1 MIPARDAKEWT
12 YKMLQEKF
20 IMAQELPR
28 TLDYAPSRMI
38 YLFHV
43 DIPQLTRQVLE
54 WCYQALT
61 NLVLRREHI
70 TQEHRRL
77 VDKKQR
83 VDLIVLSMQQNS
95 AAPEQIE
102 EVRLLSLCI

>member
-1 MIPARDAKEWT
+1 
-12 YKMLQEKF
+12 
-20 IMAQELPR
+20 
-28 TLDYAPSRMI
+28 
-38 YLFHV
+38 
-43 DIPQLTRQVLE
+43 LTRQVLE

-102 EVRLLSLCI
+102 EVKEMITPPERKQLAYVKHVTSKIELSEVQLDETILVLQLYIQSLLK